1 METMTESNETASKAG
16 TGLVAATKKA
26 AYAAVGAPVVAT
38 RHLGRLSGKW
48 RKDARREFEK
58 WVSEGER
65 MTSELRQGKVVD
77 EIKEKVDFDHLQ
89 GRVEKLRDQLE
100 DVLANWRAT
109 FKPDKADA
117 ATSAVTD
124 SAAAVKKTAAP
135 AKKATATAKTG
146 AADKA
151 DA

>member
-1 METMTESNETASKAG
+1 MKTMTENNETTPKAG
-16 TGLVAATKKA
+16 SGLVEATKKA

-38 RHLGRLSGKW
+38 RRLGQLSGKW
-48 RKDARREFEK
+48 RKDARREFER

-65 MTSELRQGKVVD
+65 MTAELRQGKVVD

-89 GRVEKLRDQLE
+89 GRVERLRDQLE

-109 FKPDKADA
+109 FKPEKADA
-117 ATSAVTD
+117 AVTD
-124 SAAAVKKTAAP
+124 SATAVKKTAAP

>member
-1 METMTESNETASKAG
+1 MDTTTDDQETASK
-16 TGLVAATKKA
+16 TGGAIGAATKKA
-26 AYAAVGAPVVAT
+26 AYAVMGAPVVAT
-38 RHLGRLSGKW
+38 KRLGRLSGKW
-48 RKDARREFEK
+48 RHDARREFEK

-65 MTSELRQGKVVD
+65 VTADLRRGKVVE

-109 FKPDKADA
+109 FKPDKAEKTA
-117 ATSAVTD
+117 VATADDMSTAKKAT
-124 SAAAVKKTAAP
+124 VKKT
-135 AKKATATAKTG
+135 TATAKTG

>member
-1 METMTESNETASKAG
+1 MTENNEPTPKAG
-16 TGLVAATKKA
+16 SGLVEATKKA

-38 RHLGRLSGKW
+38 RRLGRLSDKW
-48 RKDARREFEK
+48 RMDARREFEK

-65 MTSELRQGKVVD
+65 MTAELRQGKVVD

-89 GRVEKLRDQLE
+89 GRVERLRDQLE

-109 FKPDKADA
+109 FKPEKADA
-117 ATSAVTD
+117 AATAVTD
-124 SAAAVKKTAAP
+124 SATAAKKTAAP

>member
-1 METMTESNETASKAG
+1 METMTDTKETAPKTTG
-16 TGLVAATKKA
+16 GLVEATKKA

-38 RHLGRLSGKW
+38 RRLGRLSGKW
-48 RKDARREFEK
+48 RKGARREFEK
-58 WVSEGER
+58 WVAEGER
-65 MTSELRQGKVVD
+65 MTAELRQGKVVD

-109 FKPDKADA
+109 FKPEKTEEA
-117 ATSAVTD
+117 ATTSEV
-124 SAAAVKKTAAP
+124 AAKKP
-135 AKKATATAKTG
+135 ATKKATATAKTG
-146 AADKA
+146 AADKT

>member
-1 METMTESNETASKAG
+1 METMTDTKETAPKATG
-16 TGLVAATKKA
+16 GLVEATKKA

-38 RHLGRLSGKW
+38 RRLGKLSGKW
-48 RKDARREFEK
+48 RKGARREFEK
-58 WVSEGER
+58 WVAEGER
-65 MTSELRQGKVVD
+65 MTAELRQGKVVD

-109 FKPDKADA
+109 FRPEKADEA
-117 ATSAVTD
+117 GATTEV
-124 SAAAVKKTAAP
+124 AAVKKP
-135 AKKATATAKTG
+135 ATKKATATAKTG